1 MSDQSEPSSAPAR
14 AQAPVEGGVD
24 DLIHARILANMRDG
38 VLSIDM
44 NGRILTF
51 NKAAGSLL
59 GLDPETTVGASFA
72 EIFLLEERLEDFN
85 EIVLKA
91 IYEHEAVHA
100 HDLVIEVDGRAVY
113 LHVSSS
119 FLLAERGGAVERH
132 GVIVV
137 MSDITE
143 QRRRKKI
150 TRLFGEYLDPRV
162 VERILARGS
171 MGGERGRRQVMTVS
185 FTDLRDF
192 SGWTERL
199 EPEALVDLLNRYL
212 AAMTRA
218 IGTHSGLTDKFIG
231 DAVMAWWGPPFT
243 DPQTQARDACET
255 ALDQIAALPEL
266 QKALEGIG
274 AAAGRTLAVA
284 IGIATGV
291 VVAGDVGAE
300 TSRNFTVIGNAV
312 NTAAR
317 LEGTAKLYGVP
328 VLVSDATRRAAGD
341 GLVFREIDRVILR
354 GQSHPEA
361 VHALLGRAG
370 AVDAGVLENAALY
383 ERALRD
389 YRARDFAAAAAVAA
403 AVLERRPADL
413 AARLLQHR
421 SLFYAGKPPAQDWC
435 GVWDGPA

>member
-1 MSDQSEPSSAPAR
+1 MSDPVVPPVAA
-14 AQAPVEGGVD
+14 AAPVPPAGGVD
-24 DLIHARILANMRDG
+24 DLVHARILASMRDG

-44 NGRILTF
+44 AGRILTF
-51 NKAAGSLL
+51 NAAAGGLL
-59 GLDPETTVGASFA
+59 GLDPAATVGASFA
-72 EIFLLEERLEDFN
+72 EAFLLEERLEDFN
-85 EIVLKA
+85 EVVLKA
-91 IYEHEAVHA
+91 VYENETVHA
-100 HDLVIEVDGRAVY
+100 RDLMIAVGGRNVY

-119 FLLAERGGAVERH
+119 FLLAERDGAVERH

-150 TRLFGEYLDPRV
+150 TRIFGEYLDPRV
-162 VERILARGS
+162 VERILARS
-171 MGGERGRRQVMTVS
+171 PLSEERGRRQVMTVS

-199 EPEALVDLLNRYL
+199 EPEALVDLLNSYL
-212 AAMTRA
+212 AAMTKA

-243 DPQTQARDACET
+243 DPATQARDACET
-255 ALDQIAALPEL
+255 ALDQIAALPAL
-266 QKALEGIG
+266 QKALQGIS

-284 IGIATGV
+284 IGIATGE
-291 VVAGDVGAE
+291 VVAGDVGAD

-317 LEGTAKLYGVP
+317 LEGAAKLYGVP

-341 GLVFREIDRVILR
+341 GLVFREVDRVILR
-354 GQSHPEA
+354 GQTRPEA
-361 VHALLGRAG
+361 VHALMGRSGSVSAG
-370 AVDAGVLENAALY
+370 TLHAAVLYENALMAY
-383 ERALRD
+383 RD
-389 YRARDFAAAAAVAA
+389 RDFAAA
-403 AVLERRPADL
+403 RRMAGDTLDAEPHDA
-413 AARLLQHR
+413 AARLLLR
-421 SLFYAGKPPAQDWC
+421 RAGYYSENPPAEDWC